1 MQNNNSLLT
10 RKSVHFVTGCMIIAF
25 SCIVEREILL
35 LLFIAGASFSFFTF
49 NYKKFYS
56 LHKTSYSSLGTLFY
70 PLGVIS
76 SFLVLYDQPGYY
88 FRTVILVLTISDVI
102 AWLAG
107 QINTFNVS
115 FRISNDRKSLFGI
128 LAFSISCM
136 MILHLYLAS
145 FIEASLSFILLA
157 TVVSVALEVISF
169 KGSDNLTIP
178 LGLSLFFL
186 FSQWQSLNPYWLIAV
201 ILVPAAGC
209 ILLFKLN
216 ILTRSGSLSAYLL
229 AVYFMGVT
237 DFIWV
242 IPVLFFFISS
252 VLFTKLNASLS
263 KEAGSS
269 YRRNAW
275 QVLANIIWALLCSVL
290 FLITHDEI
298 FIFFFIA
305 LIAAVTADTW
315 ASELGPLINRKS
327 FSVADFKMHP
337 AGFTGG
343 ISPGGTMAAMVA
355 SVCVSVI
362 SYYLFFGEL
371 HAITIAMLSVSGFLA
386 CFADTLLG
394 AFAEKAFMKWRF
406 LSQDGEGLSPN
417 DLVNI
422 AGSATGPLFFVI
434 LSAIG

>member
-1 MQNNNSLLT
+1 MENNNSLLT
-10 RKSVHFVTGCMIIAF
+10 RKSVHFGTGCLIFAL
-25 SCIVEREILL
+25 SCIVGREMLL
-35 LLFIAGASFSFFTF
+35 LLFIAGASFSFITF
-49 NYKKFYS
+49 NYREFYA

-76 SFLVLYDQPGYY
+76 SFLVLYNQPGYY

-107 QINTFNVS
+107 QIKPFNVS
-115 FRISNDRKSLFGI
+115 FRISYDRKSLFGI
-128 LAFSISCM
+128 LAFFITCL
-136 MILHLYLAS
+136 MILHLYLAP
-145 FIEASLSFILLA
+145 FIGANFSFILLA
-157 TVVSVALEVISF
+157 TVVSVTLEVISF

-178 LGLSLFFL
+178 FGLSLFFL
-186 FSQWQSLNPYWLIAV
+186 FSQGQALNPYWLIAV
-201 ILVPAAGC
+201 ILIPAAGC
-209 ILLFKLN
+209 ILLFRLN
-216 ILTRSGSLSAYLL
+216 ILTRGGSLTAYLL
-229 AVYFMGVT
+229 AVYFAGVT

-242 IPVLFFFISS
+242 FPVLFFFISS
-252 VLFTKLNASLS
+252 VLFTKLHASLS
-263 KEAGSS
+263 IAARSS

-275 QVLANIIWALLCSVL
+275 QVMANIIWALLCSVL
-290 FLITHDEI
+290 FLISHNEI

-327 FSVADFKMHP
+327 FSVSDFKMHP
-337 AGFTGG
+337 AGVTGG

-362 SYYLFFGEL
+362 SYYLFFGEIHIL
-371 HAITIAMLSVSGFLA
+371 TIAILSVSGFLA

-394 AFAEKAFMKWRF
+394 AFAEKELMKWRF
-406 LSQDGEGLSPN
+406 LNKDGEGLSPN

-422 AGSATGPLFFVI
+422 AGSATGPLFFVF
-434 LSAIG
+434 LSRMG